1 MKKFASLVIAGMIG
15 GLFTLGGMYLLQPS
29 VQPTSAPVSEVAQV
43 VKNNWSATPSVVNV
57 PGSFSVAAKKA
68 MPAVVHISVKADMS
82 ANNANGADPFGFF
95 FGEGSPFGQQP
106 RSRKGSGSGVIYT
119 SDGYILTNNHVVRN
133 ATDIEVTLT
142 DNRTFKAEVVGTE
155 PKADVAILKIKSNNL
170 PTLDLADSDQI
181 EIGDWVLAIGNPFEL
196 RSTITAGIVSAKG
209 RNIELLP
216 GSDAIETFL
225 QTDAAVNPGNSGGA
239 LVDANGRLVG
249 INTAI
254 SSEMGVFAGYSFAI
268 PVNLAKRIADD
279 IIEYGTYQRP
289 YLGINLYNLDNDLA
303 DELGLSFSQGVVVSK
318 VFTGSSAKE
327 AGIQSN
333 DVIVKVADKNIRNAS
348 ELQEAIGRSKVGDQ
362 IKVKIYR
369 DRKPKELMVRLGSK
383 PETGN

>member
-95 FGEGSPFGQQP
+95 FGEESPFGQQP

>member
-15 GLFTLGGMYLLQPS
+15 GLFTLGGVYLLQPS
-29 VQPTSAPVSEVAQV
+29 VQPAAAAVNEVAQV
-43 VKNNWSATPSVVNV
+43 VKSNWNTTPAAATI
-57 PGSFSVAAKKA
+57 PGSFSAAAKKA

-82 ANNANGADPFGFF
+82 ANNSNSADPFRFF

-119 SDGYILTNNHVVRN
+119 SDGYILTNNHVIRN

-155 PKADVAILKIKSNNL
+155 PKADVAVLKIKGTDL

-216 GSDAIETFL
+216 GRDAIEAFL

-239 LVDANGRLVG
+239 LVDADGRLVG

-254 SSEMGVFAGYSFAI
+254 STEMGVFAGYSFAI

-279 IIEYGTYQRP
+279 IIEYGSYQRP
-289 YLGINLYNLDNDLA
+289 YLGINLYNLDNELA
-303 DELGLSFSQGVVVSK
+303 DELGLNFSQGVVVSD
-318 VFTGSSAKE
+318 VLAGGSAKA
-327 AGIQSN
+327 AGFQSN
-333 DVIVKVADKNIRNAS
+333 DVIVKVADKNIRNAA

-362 IKVKIYR
+362 LKVKIYR
-369 DRKPKELMVRLGSK
+369 DRKPKELMVRLGTK
-383 PETGN
+383 PEVGN